1 MIISL
6 FAVLGFLYIFGGI
19 SLYAIEKRKNIISR
33 LMRHRDNYDYGSS
46 NFINGR
52 PGDPKNLNKKGILNN
67 RGLISKINYWLQKNS
82 ISLGAREFM
91 ILIIII
97 LSLVFTACLAFAIN
111 LMIPILISAVIL
123 LLIFIFIDLRGRK
136 ENLKKE
142 DQLENFLLDL
152 IGNLYANPNI
162 TLGIQ
167 KTLESAEYP
176 LKRDFEIVIDDVRK
190 GILLNDALR
199 SMVKRNSS
207 NIIEV
212 VLTGLVVANEK
223 GTDLIDFLKDQIDYT
238 REKKSINNYIKILSS
253 GPKYT
258 SYIIMLIPVASI
270 IIASLLN
277 ENFISSLLS
286 GIGIA
291 ILIYAGISYFL
302 GFLFIN
308 RIINLGE
315 ENKTF
320 K

>member
-1 MIISL
+1 
-6 FAVLGFLYIFGGI
+6 VLGFLYIFGGI

-33 LMRHRDNYDYGSS
+33 LMRYRDNYDYGGS

-52 PGDPKNLNKKGILNN
+52 PGDPTNLNKKGILNN

-111 LMIPILISAVIL
+111 LMIPILLSAVIL
-123 LLIFIFIDLRGRK
+123 FLMFIFIDLRGRK

-270 IIASLLN
+270 IIASLIN
-277 ENFISSLLS
+277 KNFISSLLS

-308 RIINLGE
+308 RIINFGE

>member
-1 MIISL
+1 M
-6 FAVLGFLYIFGGI
+6 LGFLYIFGGI

-33 LMRHRDNYDYGSS
+33 LMRYRDNYDYGGS

-52 PGDPKNLNKKGILNN
+52 PGDPTNLNKKGILNN

-97 LSLVFTACLAFAIN
+97 LSLVFTACLAFTIN
-111 LMIPILISAVIL
+111 LMIPILLSAVIL
-123 LLIFIFIDLRGRK
+123 FLMFIFIDLRGRK

-176 LKRDFEIVIDDVRK
+176 LKRDFEIVIDDVRR

-270 IIASLLN
+270 IIASLIN
-277 ENFISSLLS
+277 KNFISSLLS

-308 RIINLGE
+308 RIINFGE

>member
-1 MIISL
+1 
-6 FAVLGFLYIFGGI
+6 
-19 SLYAIEKRKNIISR
+19 
-33 LMRHRDNYDYGSS
+33 MRYRDNYDYGGS

-52 PGDPKNLNKKGILNN
+52 PGDPTNLNKKGILNN

-111 LMIPILISAVIL
+111 LMIPILLSAVIL
-123 LLIFIFIDLRGRK
+123 FLMFIFIDLRGRK

-176 LKRDFEIVIDDVRK
+176 LKRDFEIVIDDVRR

-277 ENFISSLLS
+277 KNFISSLLS

-308 RIINLGE
+308 RIINFGE

>member
-1 MIISL
+1 
-6 FAVLGFLYIFGGI
+6 
-19 SLYAIEKRKNIISR
+19 
-33 LMRHRDNYDYGSS
+33 MRYRDNYGYGGSD
-46 NFINGR
+46 FINDR
-52 PGDPKNLNKKGILNN
+52 PGDPTDLNKKGMLNN
-67 RGLISKINYWLQKNS
+67 RGLISKIDHWLQKNS
-82 ISLGAREFM
+82 ISLGAREFV
-91 ILIIII
+91 ILIIVI
-97 LSLVFTACLAFAIN
+97 LSLVFAACLTFAIN
-111 LMIPILISAVIL
+111 LMIPILLSAVIL
-123 LLIFIFIDLRGRK
+123 FLMFIFIDLRGRK

-152 IGNLYANPNI
+152 IGNLYASPNI

-176 LKRDFEIVIDDVRK
+176 LKRDFAIVIDDVRR

-212 VLTGLVVANEK
+212 VLAGLVAANEK
-223 GTDLIDFLKDQIDYT
+223 GTDLIEFLKAQIDYI

-277 ENFISSLLS
+277 KNFISSLLS

-291 ILIYAGISYFL
+291 IFIYAGVSYVL

-308 RIINLGE
+308 KIINFGE

>member
-1 MIISL
+1 
-6 FAVLGFLYIFGGI
+6 VLGFLYIFGGI

-33 LMRHRDNYDYGSS
+33 LMRYRDNYDYGGS

-52 PGDPKNLNKKGILNN
+52 PGDPTNLNKKGILNN
-67 RGLISKINYWLQKNS
+67 RGLISKINYWLRKSS

-111 LMIPILISAVIL
+111 LMIPILLSAVIL
-123 LLIFIFIDLRGRK
+123 FLMFIFIDLRGRK

-270 IIASLLN
+270 IIASLIN
-277 ENFISSLLS
+277 KNFISSLLS

-308 RIINLGE
+308 RIINFGE

>member
-1 MIISL
+1 
-6 FAVLGFLYIFGGI
+6 
-19 SLYAIEKRKNIISR
+19 
-33 LMRHRDNYDYGSS
+33 MRFRDNYDYGSS
-46 NFINGR
+46 NLINGR
-52 PGDPKNLNKKGILNN
+52 PGD
-67 RGLISKINYWLQKNS
+67 RGLISKINHWLQKNS
-82 ISLGAREFM
+82 INLEAREFV
-91 ILIIII
+91 ILIIVI
-97 LSLVFTACLAFAIN
+97 LSLVFAACLAFAIN
-111 LMIPILISAVIL
+111 LMIPILLSAVIL
-123 LLIFIFIDLRGRK
+123 FLMFIFIDLRGRK

-152 IGNLYANPNI
+152 IGNLYASPNI

-176 LKRDFEIVIDDVRK
+176 LKRDFAIVIDDVRR

-212 VLTGLVVANEK
+212 VLAGLVAANEK
-223 GTDLIDFLKDQIDYT
+223 GTDLIEFLKAQIDYI

-277 ENFISSLLS
+277 KNFISSLLS

-291 ILIYAGISYFL
+291 ILIYAGISYVL

-308 RIINLGE
+308 KIINFGE

>member
-1 MIISL
+1 
-6 FAVLGFLYIFGGI
+6 
-19 SLYAIEKRKNIISR
+19 
-33 LMRHRDNYDYGSS
+33 MRYRDNYGYGGSD
-46 NFINGR
+46 FINDR
-52 PGDPKNLNKKGILNN
+52 PGDPTDLNKKGMLNN
-67 RGLISKINYWLQKNS
+67 RGLISKIDHWLQKNS
-82 ISLGAREFM
+82 ISLGAREFV
-91 ILIIII
+91 ILIIVI
-97 LSLVFTACLAFAIN
+97 LSLVFAACLTFAIN
-111 LMIPILISAVIL
+111 LMIPILLSAVIL
-123 LLIFIFIDLRGRK
+123 FLMFIFIDLRGRK

-152 IGNLYANPNI
+152 IGNLYASPNI

-176 LKRDFEIVIDDVRK
+176 LKRDFAIVIDDVRR

-212 VLTGLVVANEK
+212 VLAGLVAANEK
-223 GTDLIDFLKDQIDYT
+223 GTDLIEFLKAQIDYI

-277 ENFISSLLS
+277 KNFISSLLS

-291 ILIYAGISYFL
+291 ILIYAGVSYVL

-308 RIINLGE
+308 KIINFGE

>member
-1 MIISL
+1 
-6 FAVLGFLYIFGGI
+6 
-19 SLYAIEKRKNIISR
+19 
-33 LMRHRDNYDYGSS
+33 MRYRDNYDYGGS

-52 PGDPKNLNKKGILNN
+52 PGDPTNLNKKGILNN

-111 LMIPILISAVIL
+111 LMIPILLSAVIL
-123 LLIFIFIDLRGRK
+123 FLMFIFIDLRGRK

-270 IIASLLN
+270 IIASLIN
-277 ENFISSLLS
+277 KNFISSLLS

-308 RIINLGE
+308 RIINFGE

>member
-1 MIISL
+1 
-6 FAVLGFLYIFGGI
+6 
-19 SLYAIEKRKNIISR
+19 
-33 LMRHRDNYDYGSS
+33 MRYRDNYDYGGS

-52 PGDPKNLNKKGILNN
+52 PGDPTNLNKKGILNN

-111 LMIPILISAVIL
+111 LMIPILLSAVIL
-123 LLIFIFIDLRGRK
+123 FLMFIFIDLRGRK

-277 ENFISSLLS
+277 KNFISSLLS

-291 ILIYAGISYFL
+291 LLIYAGISYFL

-308 RIINLGE
+308 RIINFGE

>member
-1 MIISL
+1 
-6 FAVLGFLYIFGGI
+6 VLGFLYIFGGI

-33 LMRHRDNYDYGSS
+33 LMRYRDNYDYGGS

-52 PGDPKNLNKKGILNN
+52 PGDPTNLNKKGILNN

-97 LSLVFTACLAFAIN
+97 LSLVFTACLAFTIN
-111 LMIPILISAVIL
+111 LMIPILLSAVIL
-123 LLIFIFIDLRGRK
+123 FLMFIFIDLRGRK

-176 LKRDFEIVIDDVRK
+176 LKRDFEIVIDDVRR

-270 IIASLLN
+270 IIASLIN
-277 ENFISSLLS
+277 KNFISSLLS

-308 RIINLGE
+308 RIINFGE